1 MLLLFLFF
9 SRRLL
14 VQFFFHSQSRA
25 CGEADH
31 RAEVFSGNLRLHAPP
46 LFLGVLILVHQCPH
60 GSQSG
65 HGGHQRNRSRIA
77 AAPYHPAS
85 AAVPRISTSMIHL
98 RATSRLKSG
107 SQSIHLEEYLSLRFP
122 TRSSSLFISV
132 SDLCISV
139 SDRRTVYGAVALLI
153 EIGYDISIYEDNGVG
168 YYLRSRELEQSE
180 VLLLTDAVYSFPF
193 IPAKQTEQLVQ
204 KLQKQL
210 SVYQRKRYRYLTI
223 SRQDRKTDNRQ
234 VFWNIEQLDEAIA
247 QKKKVRLGYLH
258 YGLDKKQH
266 ETKTYTLSPYE
277 MVYMNERYYLICVPD
292 HAPNTRLYRIDRMKD
307 IQILD
312 DPRSKAVARQEA
324 QNAVYAYVGA
334 PERII
339 MYCDR
344 AILDDVIDRFGT
356 EVQIRERDENT
367 FTAGFTAPPR
377 GVKFWAL
384 QYLPYV
390 EVVEPKW
397 LRGEIIESLGKNK
410 YLALIKVV

>member
-1 MLLLFLFF
+1 M
-9 SRRLL
+9 
-14 VQFFFHSQSRA
+14 
-25 CGEADH
+25 
-31 RAEVFSGNLRLHAPP
+31 
-46 LFLGVLILVHQCPH
+46 
-60 GSQSG
+60 
-65 HGGHQRNRSRIA
+65 
-77 AAPYHPAS
+77 
-85 AAVPRISTSMIHL
+85 
-98 RATSRLKSG
+98 
-107 SQSIHLEEYLSLRFP
+107 
-122 TRSSSLFISV
+122 
-132 SDLCISV
+132 
-139 SDRRTVYGAVALLI
+139 
-153 EIGYDISIYEDNGVG
+153 
-168 YYLRSRELEQSE
+168 
-180 VLLLTDAVYSFPF
+180 TDAVYSFPF

-210 SVYQRKRYRYLTI
+210 SVHQRKRYRYLTI

-312 DPRSKAVARQEA
+312 DPRSEAVARQEA

-356 EVQIRERDENT
+356 EVQIREHDENT
-367 FTAGFTAPPR
+367 FTASFTAPPR

-384 QYLPYV
+384 QYLPRV
-390 EVVEPKW
+390 EVVEPAW
-397 LRGEIIESLGKNK
+397 LREEIIESLMQNR
-410 YLALIKVV
+410 YLLGDDQFTGLPVHR